1 MKIKDLP
8 NRIQELVSEYAT
20 IDYNQNSSLSSI
32 VNINDKDF
40 WVHINQGNFKPFYKR
55 YGFTG
60 DIEGF
65 PFDIVMKMC
74 DQQVKQGN
82 PWDVSVFEK
91 DIMSN
96 KNYGGFDWYSTEDGG
111 VFWAEISYANFKPF
125 YEKYYNK
132 HDTVAVNEKV
142 MNNNNKVM
150 NNNGEVMNSYVYK
163 VVPAE
168 TEGRCYGCCFYDE
181 DNDMCDDICSSQ
193 CMDDCGASNIYK
205 KVLKQTQLKYATN
218 QGNVSATMDLLPPYD
233 NLELEKVGI
242 TDNNQLTI
250 YWKEKENSNIT
261 FDELLE
267 KNSALKDTFKEYS
280 DKCTFNESL
289 FLNHGN
295 YRAMMAYLK
304 ISHLMPYY
312 GGGVGRFNGAY
323 RIIYKGTGYVHEIL
337 PVYNLSN
344 SEYPLFK
351 TKEYAEKFMS
361 REENIQLIKD
371 LYMI

>member
-65 PFDIVMKMC
+65 PFDIVMEMC

-142 MNNNNKVM
+142 INNK
-150 NNNGEVMNSYVYK
+150 NK
-163 VVPAE
+163 
-168 TEGRCYGCCFYDE
+168 
-181 DNDMCDDICSSQ
+181 
-193 CMDDCGASNIYK
+193 
-205 KVLKQTQLKYATN
+205 
-218 QGNVSATMDLLPPYD
+218 
-233 NLELEKVGI
+233 
-242 TDNNQLTI
+242 
-250 YWKEKENSNIT
+250 
-261 FDELLE
+261 
-267 KNSALKDTFKEYS
+267 
-280 DKCTFNESL
+280 
-289 FLNHGN
+289 
-295 YRAMMAYLK
+295 
-304 ISHLMPYY
+304 
-312 GGGVGRFNGAY
+312 
-323 RIIYKGTGYVHEIL
+323 
-337 PVYNLSN
+337 
-344 SEYPLFK
+344 
-351 TKEYAEKFMS
+351 
-361 REENIQLIKD
+361 
-371 LYMI
+371 